1 MMSASQTLKRFPT
14 AVGRRLPRRD
24 FLKGASSLGA
34 LALAS
39 HLVPGCTPA
48 SDPAPA
54 RATLGDGGE
63 LPEPRKD
70 SQVSIE
76 QTLSERRSI
85 RSYTGGALTL
95 GEVSQ
100 LLWAAQGITN
110 DKGYRTAPSA
120 SATFPLELYLVV
132 GGVDDLAAGVYS
144 YKPAGHRLVKLRDGD
159 LRFRL
164 TPAQAGLYVVEGGA
178 VYIVVAAVFSRT
190 TGGSSEARKYVYMEV
205 GHAAQNV
212 YLQAVSLGLGTVVN
226 GGIIPDNVREIL
238 DLPLNIEPVYLMP
251 VGRV

>member
-1 MMSASQTLKRFPT
+1 MMTASQRPKRFPT
-14 AVGRRLPRRD
+14 TVELRLQRRD
-24 FLKGASSLGA
+24 FLKSASLLGMMVLFSHLIPSCAPESDSSL
-34 LALAS
+34 
-39 HLVPGCTPA
+39 P
-48 SDPAPA
+48 
-54 RATLGDGGE
+54 RATLGEDGE

-76 QTLSERRSI
+76 QALLERRSI
-85 RSYTGGALTL
+85 RTYTGEALTL

-110 DKGYRTAPSA
+110 DRGYRTAPSA
-120 SATFPLELYLVV
+120 SATFPLELYLVIGDV
-132 GGVDDLAAGVYS
+132 EDLTVGVYN
-144 YKPAGHRLVKLRDGD
+144 YKPAGHRLVKLHDGD

-164 TPAQAGLYVVEGGA
+164 TPAQAGPYVVEGGA

-190 TGGSSEARKYVYMEV
+190 TRGSSEARKYVYMEV

-212 YLQAVSLGLGTVVN
+212 YLQAESLGLGTVVN

-238 DLPLNIEPVYLMP
+238 GLPLDVEPVYLMP